1 MSENILLSPDKY
13 RTRGIKRTK
22 ITQKQEKFCQLYVFH
37 DLTKKE
43 CALRAGYKNASV
55 SASHLLN
62 SAIYAHV
69 QHRIADLTEAKQKK
83 YDITYEKVARDLQM
97 IRDAAVEDGSYS
109 AAVQAEM
116 GRAKLAGL
124 MVDKKEIK
132 TGKIDQMDRGEVE
145 ARLRSLI
152 EKHDL
157 DFDSRKKQEEVADF
171 EEGELEE
178 EEILDGELV
187 DENEEGEGE
196 ITDADVEEIEDED
209 EEIEG
214 EDIEDDLYGDEE
226 EDEFEDAN
234 YDEYN
239 DGREIDGEE
248 EGS

>member
-1 MSENILLSPDKY
+1 MSESLVNEGSSNILLSPEKY

-22 ITQKQEKFCQLYVFH
+22 ITQKQEKFCQLYVFN

-62 SAIYAHV
+62 SPIYAHV
-69 QHRIADLTEAKQKK
+69 QHRIADLTEAKQRK
-83 YDITYEKVARDLQM
+83 YEITYEKVARDLQM

-145 ARLRSLI
+145 SRLRSLI
-152 EKHDL
+152 EKHGL
-157 DFDSRKKQEEVADF
+157 DFDSKQEDIEPADLEEDDEVMDADF
-171 EEGELEE
+171 EE
-178 EEILDGELV
+178 V
-187 DENEEGEGE
+187 
-196 ITDADVEEIEDED
+196 
-209 EEIEG
+209 
-214 EDIEDDLYGDEE
+214 EE
-226 EDEFEDAN
+226 EDEEDEHDEEEEEDGLEDAN
-234 YDEYN
+234 YDEWN
-239 DGREIDGEE
+239 DGGEIEDEEDGEDEEE

>member
-1 MSENILLSPDKY
+1 MSESLVNENSSNILLSPDKY
-13 RTRGIKRTK
+13 RTKGIKRTK

-62 SAIYAHV
+62 SPIYAHV
-69 QHRIADLTEAKQKK
+69 QHRIADLTEAKQRK
-83 YDITYEKVARDLQM
+83 YEITYEKVARDLQM

-145 ARLRSLI
+145 SRLRSLI
-152 EKHDL
+152 EKHGL
-157 DFDSRKKQEEVADF
+157 DFDSKQEDLEPADLEEDGEVMDADF
-171 EEGELEE
+171 EE
-178 EEILDGELV
+178 
-187 DENEEGEGE
+187 
-196 ITDADVEEIEDED
+196 VEEDS
-209 EEIEG
+209 
-214 EDIEDDLYGDEE
+214 L
-226 EDEFEDAN
+226 EDAN
-234 YDEYN
+234 YDEWN
-239 DGREIDGEE
+239 DGREDEE

>member
-1 MSENILLSPDKY
+1 MSESLVNEGSSNILLSPDKY
-13 RTRGIKRTK
+13 RTKGIKRTK

-62 SAIYAHV
+62 SPIYAHV
-69 QHRIADLTEAKQKK
+69 QHRIADLTEAKQRK
-83 YDITYEKVARDLQM
+83 YEITYEKVARDLQM

-145 ARLRSLI
+145 SRLRSLI
-152 EKHDL
+152 EKHGL
-157 DFDSRKKQEEVADF
+157 DFDSKQEDIEPADLDDEGEVMDADF
-171 EEGELEE
+171 EEVEE
-178 EEILDGELV
+178 EEDDGL
-187 DENEEGEGE
+187 
-196 ITDADVEEIEDED
+196 
-209 EEIEG
+209 
-214 EDIEDDLYGDEE
+214 
-226 EDEFEDAN
+226 EDAN
-234 YDEYN
+234 YDEWN
-239 DGREIDGEE
+239 DGREDEE

>member
-1 MSENILLSPDKY
+1 
-13 RTRGIKRTK
+13 
-22 ITQKQEKFCQLYVFH
+22 LYVFN

-62 SAIYAHV
+62 SPIYAHV
-69 QHRIADLTEAKQKK
+69 QHRIADLTEAKQRK
-83 YDITYEKVARDLQM
+83 YEITYEKVARDLQM

-145 ARLRSLI
+145 SRLRSLI
-152 EKHDL
+152 EKHGL
-157 DFDSRKKQEEVADF
+157 DFDSKQEDIEPADLDDEGEVMDADF
-171 EEGELEE
+171 EE
-178 EEILDGELV
+178 V
-187 DENEEGEGE
+187 
-196 ITDADVEEIEDED
+196 
-209 EEIEG
+209 
-214 EDIEDDLYGDEE
+214 EE
-226 EDEFEDAN
+226 EDEHEGEEEDDGLEDAN
-234 YDEYN
+234 YDEWN
-239 DGREIDGEE
+239 DGREDEE

>member
-1 MSENILLSPDKY
+1 MSESSANEGSSNILLSPEKY
-13 RTRGIKRTK
+13 RTKGIKRTK

-62 SAIYAHV
+62 SPIYAHV
-69 QHRIADLTEAKQKK
+69 QHRIADLTEAKQRKNE
-83 YDITYEKVARDLQM
+83 ITYEKVARDLQM

-152 EKHDL
+152 DKHGL
-157 DFDSRKKQEEVADF
+157 DFNSKQENLEPADLEDKGEIVDADF
-171 EEGELEE
+171 EETE
-178 EEILDGELV
+178 
-187 DENEEGEGE
+187 DEG
-196 ITDADVEEIEDED
+196 EEIE
-209 EEIEG
+209 IEN
-214 EDIEDDLYGDEE
+214 IEDDLHGEE
-226 EDEFEDAN
+226 EDEFEDVN
-234 YDEYN
+234 YDEWD
-239 DGREIDGEE
+239 DGREDEK

>member
-1 MSENILLSPDKY
+1 MSESSANEGSSNILLSPEKY

-22 ITQKQEKFCQLYVFH
+22 ITQKQERFCQLYVFH

-62 SAIYAHV
+62 SPIYAHV
-69 QHRIADLTEAKQKK
+69 QHRIADLTEAKQRK
-83 YDITYEKVARDLQM
+83 YEITYEKVARDLQM

-145 ARLRSLI
+145 SRLRSLI
-152 EKHDL
+152 EKHGLNVNTTREDVE
-157 DFDSRKKQEEVADF
+157 DAEFEEVIED
-171 EEGELEE
+171 
-178 EEILDGELV
+178 
-187 DENEEGEGE
+187 
-196 ITDADVEEIEDED
+196 EEIEDEVQGS
-209 EEIEG
+209 E
-214 EDIEDDLYGDEE
+214 EDIHDDEE
-226 EDEFEDAN
+226 ENED
-234 YDEYN
+234 
-239 DGREIDGEE
+239 G
-248 EGS
+248 

>member
-1 MSENILLSPDKY
+1 MSESLVNEGSSNILLSPDKY
-13 RTRGIKRTK
+13 RTKGIKRTK

-62 SAIYAHV
+62 SPIYAHV
-69 QHRIADLTEAKQKK
+69 QHRIADLTEAKQRK
-83 YDITYEKVARDLQM
+83 YEITYEKVARDLQM

-152 EKHDL
+152 DKHGL
-157 DFDSRKKQEEVADF
+157 DFDSKQEDLEPADLEEDGEVMDADF
-171 EEGELEE
+171 EEVEE
-178 EEILDGELV
+178 EE
-187 DENEEGEGE
+187 EE
-196 ITDADVEEIEDED
+196 
-209 EEIEG
+209 
-214 EDIEDDLYGDEE
+214 EE
-226 EDEFEDAN
+226 EDEHEEDEEDDGLEDAS
-234 YDEYN
+234 YDEWN
-239 DGREIDGEE
+239 DGREDEE

>member
-1 MSENILLSPDKY
+1 MSESSVNEGSSNILLSPEKY
-13 RTRGIKRTK
+13 RTRGVKRTK

-62 SAIYAHV
+62 SPIYAHV
-69 QHRIADLTEAKQKK
+69 QHRIADLTEAKQRK
-83 YDITYEKVARDLQM
+83 YEITYEKVARDLQM

-152 EKHDL
+152 DKHGL
-157 DFDSRKKQEEVADF
+157 DFNSKQEDLEPADLEEDGEVMDADF
-171 EEGELEE
+171 EE
-178 EEILDGELV
+178 V
-187 DENEEGEGE
+187 
-196 ITDADVEEIEDED
+196 
-209 EEIEG
+209 
-214 EDIEDDLYGDEE
+214 E

-234 YDEYN
+234 YDEWS
-239 DGREIDGEE
+239 DGREDEE

>member
-1 MSENILLSPDKY
+1 MSESSVNEGSSNILLSPDKY
-13 RTRGIKRTK
+13 RTKGIKRTK

-62 SAIYAHV
+62 SPIYAHV
-69 QHRIADLTEAKQKK
+69 QHRIADLTEAKQRK
-83 YDITYEKVARDLQM
+83 YEITYEKVARDLQM

-145 ARLRSLI
+145 SRLRSLI
-152 EKHDL
+152 EKHGL
-157 DFDSRKKQEEVADF
+157 DFDSKQEDLEPTDLEEDGEVMDADF
-171 EEGELEE
+171 EE
-178 EEILDGELV
+178 V
-187 DENEEGEGE
+187 
-196 ITDADVEEIEDED
+196 
-209 EEIEG
+209 
-214 EDIEDDLYGDEE
+214 EE
-226 EDEFEDAN
+226 EDEEDEHDEEEEEDGLEDAN
-234 YDEYN
+234 YDEWS
-239 DGREIDGEE
+239 DGKDIEGEEDGEE

>member
-1 MSENILLSPDKY
+1 MSESSANEGSSNILLSPEKY
-13 RTRGIKRTK
+13 RTKGIKRTK

-62 SAIYAHV
+62 SPIYAHV
-69 QHRIADLTEAKQKK
+69 QHRIADLTEAKQRK
-83 YDITYEKVARDLQM
+83 YEITYEKVARDLQM

-152 EKHDL
+152 DKHGL
-157 DFDSRKKQEEVADF
+157 DFNSKQENLEPADLEDKGEIVDADF
-171 EEGELEE
+171 EETE
-178 EEILDGELV
+178 
-187 DENEEGEGE
+187 DEG
-196 ITDADVEEIEDED
+196 EEIE
-209 EEIEG
+209 IEN
-214 EDIEDDLYGDEE
+214 IEDDLHGEE
-226 EDEFEDAN
+226 EDEFEDVN
-234 YDEYN
+234 YDEWD
-239 DGREIDGEE
+239 DGRGVRNPKTRKTEKPSEG

>member
-1 MSENILLSPDKY
+1 MSESLVNEGSSNILLSPEKY

-22 ITQKQEKFCQLYVFH
+22 ITQKQEKFCQLYVFN

-62 SAIYAHV
+62 SPIYAHV
-69 QHRIADLTEAKQKK
+69 QHRIADLTEAKQRK
-83 YDITYEKVARDLQM
+83 YEITYEKVARDLQM

-145 ARLRSLI
+145 SRLRSLI
-152 EKHDL
+152 EKHGL
-157 DFDSRKKQEEVADF
+157 DFDSKQEDIEPADLEEDDEVMDADF
-171 EEGELEE
+171 EE
-178 EEILDGELV
+178 V
-187 DENEEGEGE
+187 
-196 ITDADVEEIEDED
+196 
-209 EEIEG
+209 
-214 EDIEDDLYGDEE
+214 EE
-226 EDEFEDAN
+226 EDEEDEHDEEEEEEEDGLEDAN
-234 YDEYN
+234 YDEWN
-239 DGREIDGEE
+239 DGGEIEDEEDGEDEEE

>member
-1 MSENILLSPDKY
+1 MSESLVNEGSSEGSSNILLSPDKY

-152 EKHDL
+152 DKHDL

-171 EEGELEE
+171 EEGELVEEDLVE

-196 ITDADVEEIEDED
+196 ITDADVEENEDED

-226 EDEFEDAN
+226 E
-234 YDEYN
+234 
-239 DGREIDGEE
+239 GEE

>member
-1 MSENILLSPDKY
+1 MSESSVNEGSSNILLSPEKY
-13 RTRGIKRTK
+13 RTRGVKRTK
-22 ITQKQEKFCQLYVFH
+22 ITQKQERFCQLYVFH

-62 SAIYAHV
+62 SPIYAHV
-69 QHRIADLTEAKQKK
+69 QHRIADLTEAKQRK
-83 YDITYEKVARDLQM
+83 YEITYEKVARDLQM

-152 EKHDL
+152 DKHGL
-157 DFDSRKKQEEVADF
+157 DFNSKQENLESADLEEDGEVMDADF
-171 EEGELEE
+171 EE
-178 EEILDGELV
+178 V
-187 DENEEGEGE
+187 
-196 ITDADVEEIEDED
+196 
-209 EEIEG
+209 
-214 EDIEDDLYGDEE
+214 E

-234 YDEYN
+234 YDEWI
-239 DGREIDGEE
+239 DGREDEE